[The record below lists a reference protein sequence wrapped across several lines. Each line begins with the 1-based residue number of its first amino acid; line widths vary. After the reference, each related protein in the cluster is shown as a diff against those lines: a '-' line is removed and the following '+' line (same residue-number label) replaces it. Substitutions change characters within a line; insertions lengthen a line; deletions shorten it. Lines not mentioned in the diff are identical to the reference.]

1 MIIFRNEDSRFSLD
15 AKLSAKDKIKR
26 LAREEN
32 KRTGDL
38 CFVFCSDEYLLG
50 LNLRYL
56 NHDYYT
62 DVITFD
68 YGTGDIIAGD
78 IFVSIDR
85 VRENAASFN
94 VPFKHELSRVIYHA
108 ILHLCGY
115 GDKTPDEESVM
126 RSKEDY
132 YLKTL
137 STVGEK
143 CTNTPTTN

>member
-1 MIIFRNEDSRFSLD
+1 MIAFRNEDSRFSLD
-15 AKLSAKDKIKR
+15 EKLAAKDKIRR

-32 KRTGDL
+32 KRTGEL
-38 CFVFCSDEYLLG
+38 CFVFCSDEYLLE
-50 LNLRYL
+50 LNRHYL

-68 YGTGDIIAGD
+68 YGTGNLIAGD

-85 VRENAASFN
+85 VKENAGNFN
-94 VPFKHELSRVIYHA
+94 VPFNHELSRVIYHA

-115 GDKTPDEESVM
+115 GDKTPAEESIM

-137 STVGEK
+137 LTVGEK
-143 CTNTPTTN
+143 CTNTPTAN